1 MKKIII
7 FGSNGGLGTELKNLL
22 KNYLITAIDKKKI
35 DFSNQNSKPH
45 ERCADC
51 RRRWCCE

>member
-35 DFSNQNSKPH
+35 DFSNQNSKKKLIIY
-45 ERCADC
+45 
-51 RRRWCCE
+51 

>member
-22 KNYLITAIDKKKI
+22 KDNLVTSIDKKI
-35 DFSNQNSKPH
+35 INFANQNSKKKLITY
-45 ERCADC
+45 
-51 RRRWCCE
+51 